1 MNYNYLIKKRIE
13 IYLYFWLDDLKEK
26 KKRERNIPLKN
37 QNNNKNS

>member
-26 KKRERNIPLKN
+26 KKEREKHTIKELE
-37 QNNNKNS
+37 

>member
-26 KKRERNIPLKN
+26 KKREKHTIKELE
-37 QNNNKNS
+37 